1 MIEHVQHHLLNGENH
16 QTLQSWDQS
25 RNGTEEIFRRIH
37 DVMWRDN
44 ILSISKRNSFTEL
57 YM

>member
-37 DVMWRDN
+37 DVMGQEN
-44 ILSISKRNSFTEL
+44 ILSISMRNSYRTV
-57 YM
+57 